1 MNSDTGPAST
11 VFVHA
16 VQWLQGTLLGS
27 VATAV
32 AVIAVASVGLLL
44 FAGRIDIRRGVQV
57 VIGCF
62 ILFGA
67 ASIATGL
74 MQVVRGESASPEM
87 MPAQPPL
94 PLPVPPA
101 TQIPIKAVPYDPYA
115 GAALPARS

>member
-1 MNSDTGPAST
+1 VNSDTGPST
-11 VFVHA
+11 VFVQT

-44 FAGRIDIRRGVQV
+44 FAGRIDMRRGVQV
-57 VIGCF
+57 VVGCF

-74 MQVVRGESASPEM
+74 MQVSWGEPAPPEM
-87 MPAQPPL
+87 MPAQPPPP
-94 PLPVPPA
+94 PLVPPA
-101 TQIPIKAVPYDPYA
+101 SQIPVKAMPYDPYA
-115 GAALPARS
+115 GAALPTRS